1 MHAPGRHAGAPCA
14 FNLGL
19 SACGKKRYR
28 EGDRSALVFDSYH
41 QIRVVV
47 AATLSQLANQFA
59 GVADGRGVI
68 VERRFSR
75 RAMQPFTRAYRENV
89 FGQLWLLPTTDSPA
103 ARSLPSKLRSEGFR
117 RRRPMLRGLIFEA
130 LFPRSLVPPKPCAP
144 EALCCS
150 DFCLRP
156 MIPRPRKSDRVRR
169 LWRNCSGTMRQAL
182 DRSVPTRLT
191 STAPDAEKIRG
202 ATGIGKP
209 RRRGALTNSV
219 FQCPATAVSI
229 FRNAIF
235 DCILTACAACGRPS

>member
-1 MHAPGRHAGAPCA
+1 LKPYFP
-14 FNLGL
+14 
-19 SACGKKRYR
+19 
-28 EGDRSALVFDSYH
+28 
-41 QIRVVV
+41 
-47 AATLSQLANQFA
+47 
-59 GVADGRGVI
+59 
-68 VERRFSR
+68 
-75 RAMQPFTRAYRENV
+75 
-89 FGQLWLLPTTDSPA
+89 
-103 ARSLPSKLRSEGFR
+103 
-117 RRRPMLRGLIFEA
+117 EA
-130 LFPRSLVPPKPCAP
+130 LCPRSLVPPKPCAP
-144 EALCCS
+144 EALFCS

-191 STAPDAEKIRG
+191 STSPDAEKIRG

-235 DCILTACAACGRPS
+235 DCILTACAACGRPSYAVFGPSWANRRTKARTKRIAASEWANLPACGPI

>member
-1 MHAPGRHAGAPCA
+1 MAAVSSSNDAFRGGPCSRSPERIVKTYSG
-14 FNLGL
+14 N
-19 SACGKKRYR
+19 CGSFRPRILPPQGRYR
-28 EGDRSALVFDSYH
+28 L
-41 QIRVVV
+41 
-47 AATLSQLANQFA
+47 
-59 GVADGRGVI
+59 
-68 VERRFSR
+68 
-75 RAMQPFTRAYRENV
+75 
-89 FGQLWLLPTTDSPA
+89 
-103 ARSLPSKLRSEGFR
+103 KLRSEGFR

-144 EALCCS
+144 EALFCS